1 MSKFSIKAE
10 VRTGLGKEKVAKVR
24 QAGNSPAVVYGA
36 GKDPISLTINA
47 REAELV
53 LQRLHGEKILVD
65 LSLNGGVEKVFVRN
79 VQRDPVTERLL
90 HIDFYRVEMDRE
102 LETYVGVTEVGV
114 PEGVKL
120 GGMLEHG
127 ARQLHIRALPGDV
140 PPHIEVNV
148 AALQQ
153 GQSIHVRDL
162 APIKGVKI
170 LTNAD
175 QVLFAVVG
183 KQKEEAAAAP
193 TA

>member
-1 MSKFSIKAE
+1 MSKFNIKAE

-36 GKDPISLTINA
+36 AKDPISLTINA

-65 LSLNGGVEKVFVRN
+65 LHINGAVEKVFVRN

-148 AALQQ
+148 SALQQ

-162 APIKGVKI
+162 AAIKGVKI
-170 LTNAD
+170 LTNGD